1 MGHAVRFAD
10 DNVEKVILCLAAQIV
25 ARLPNGLGIRA
36 DIGEG
41 GAQLVGNVGDEL
53 LAALLGF
60 ALLGHIVQHDQNA
73 AAFLVGKWRKVKLH
87 AALADGKFPFH
98 IVAALHGDDMGKRAD
113 GLKEL
118 AVNAFARRAVQK
130 LARGGVAVDEL
141 AAAVVGDDA
150 IAHVEKQ
157 RVELVALVLHGFE
170 RGVEHGRHV
179 VECGG
184 QNADLV
190 RRFDGERLVK
200 VAGRDALGALGQFF
214 NGVDHGLG
222 EQERQ
227 KHRDEKTDEQC
238 LQNDEQQLRVQRRD
252 RGATV
257 ADVDDEAVVAAGD
270 GDGDIHIACGKVAV
284 VADLAVARGEDIFR
298 LLKQLAVLVA
308 RSKHFAAAAVE
319 NIVVA
324 VARVN
329 AQCAGVGLEHRLQA
343 RGAVLLRGLFAQ

>member
-1 MGHAVRFAD
+1 M
-10 DNVEKVILCLAAQIV
+10 
-25 ARLPNGLGIRA
+25 
-36 DIGEG
+36 
-41 GAQLVGNVGDEL
+41 
-53 LAALLGF
+53 
-60 ALLGHIVQHDQNA
+60 
-73 AAFLVGKWRKVKLH
+73 
-87 AALADGKFPFH
+87 
-98 IVAALHGDDMGKRAD
+98 
-113 GLKEL
+113 
-118 AVNAFARRAVQK
+118 
-130 LARGGVAVDEL
+130 EL

-157 RVELVALVLHGFE
+157 RVKLVALVLHGFE

-190 RRFDGERLVK
+190 RRFDSKRFVE

-214 NGVDHGLG
+214 DGVDHGLG

-270 GDGDIHIACGKVAV
+270 RDGNIHIA
-284 VADLAVARGEDIFR
+284 
-298 LLKQLAVLVA
+298 
-308 RSKHFAAAAVE
+308 
-319 NIVVA
+319 
-324 VARVN
+324 
-329 AQCAGVGLEHRLQA
+329 
-343 RGAVLLRGLFAQ
+343 